1 MSMAVTDLLF
11 ENIEKNKE
19 EMFKAADYIF
29 DNPESDCKE
38 EKAAAVLTNI
48 LEEHGFVVEKGVGKL
63 KTAFRAVYES
73 GRNGPSIGLLCEYD
87 ALEGIG
93 HACGHH
99 MQGPA
104 IIYAAIALKEKYQ
117 EKPFKIVVYGTPA
130 EESTGGKIIMLENGC
145 FRDIEVALMFHG
157 GPATTTD
164 VKSMALSHFKVK
176 FTGKSSHAA
185 MQPEYG
191 RSAFDAMLLSFNA
204 IEFLREHVAEDTR
217 MHYTV
222 TSAGGPDNIVP
233 KEATSTYTLRSYNR
247 SYLDDVVERFKDII
261 KGAALMT
268 GTTYEIKEDRAFDNK
283 IPVMKLN
290 QLLMNNAR
298 MLNAPSISP
307 PREKTGSTD
316 FGNVMY
322 NIPGSCIRVA
332 FVPENTSA
340 HSQEYL
346 DAGKSEKAHEAML
359 LASKILAG
367 TCYDIINDENLLRE
381 IKKEFEETKQYM
393 SLKK

>member
-1 MSMAVTDLLF
+1 MDMEELLF

-19 EMFKAADYIF
+19 EMFNASDFIF

-38 EKAAAVLTNI
+38 VKAMGALVNI
-48 LEEHGFVVEKGVGKL
+48 LEKSGFIVEKGVGGL
-63 KTAFRAVYES
+63 KTAFRAVYENS
-73 GRNGPSIGLLCEYD
+73 SNGPSIGLLCEYD

-104 IIYAAIALKEKYQ
+104 AIYAAISLKENYK

-130 EESTGGKIIMLENGC
+130 EESTGGKIIMMENGC
-145 FRDIEVALMFHG
+145 FKDIEVALMFHG

-164 VKSMALSHFKVK
+164 IKSMALSHFKVK
-176 FTGKSSHAA
+176 FIGKSSHAA
-185 MQPEYG
+185 MQPEKG

-204 IEFLREHVAEDTR
+204 IEFLREHVIEDTR

-222 TSAGGPDNIVP
+222 TNAGGPDNIVP
-233 KEATSTYTLRSYNR
+233 GEACGTYTLRSYNR
-247 SYLDDVVERFKDII
+247 AYLDYVVERFKDII

-268 GTTYEIKEDRAFDNK
+268 GTTYEVKEDRSFDSK
-283 IPVMKLN
+283 IPVLKLN
-290 QLLMNNAR
+290 ELLMNNAR
-298 MLNAPSISP
+298 MLNAPNITP

-346 DAGKSEKAHEAML
+346 DSGKSEKAHEATL
-359 LASKILAG
+359 LASKILAK
-367 TCYDIINDENLLRE
+367 TCYDIINDENVLRE
-381 IKKEFEETKQYM
+381 IKEEFEETKRKMYSKQ
-393 SLKK
+393 